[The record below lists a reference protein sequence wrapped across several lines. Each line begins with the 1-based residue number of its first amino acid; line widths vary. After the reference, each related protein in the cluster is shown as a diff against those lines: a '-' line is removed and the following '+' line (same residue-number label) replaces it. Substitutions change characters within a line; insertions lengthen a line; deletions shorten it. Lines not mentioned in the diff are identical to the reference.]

1 MRRTY
6 GVLSSVALNQRERL
20 CGLDPR
26 TTSFVLFV
34 TAAQRLPT
42 RHYTKATSSTSTQ
55 TTTTT
60 WDCCPFFPRVEG
72 KAREEDERTNGEKCL
87 VGGGETSA
95 VVVVDRPLYPDRP
108 NYAHYLTIFSNLW
121 HNAQLRVCADGG
133 ANRVHALS
141 KESYVPDFIIGDLDS
156 ARDDVLDYYTNT
168 KGTQLLRVAEQET
181 TDLDKCIRTIWE
193 LENKRSV
200 HYKYIYIFGGFGGNF
215 TQELSNLN
223 VLYKYSPRKLILVSP
238 LNVGFVLHPGRH
250 VIVVPPTEVME
261 STKPI
266 QCGLLPIGGSC
277 VGITTSGLR
286 WNLGDNTELRF
297 GGLISTS
304 NEIADRDGRVVV
316 NTPNNVF
323 WTLDFRKYLAIT
335 P

>member
-200 HYKYIYIFGGFGGNF
+200 HVPCLLLFPLLCFIFYSSSISFRSCQF
-215 TQELSNLN
+215 LLYPSFVFLSPPSFFNLRRTAKSFCKSIN
-223 VLYKYSPRKLILVSP
+223 TYTYSVDLEVTSRKSY
-238 LNVGFVLHPGRH
+238 
-250 VIVVPPTEVME
+250 PTSMCCT
-261 STKPI
+261 ST
-266 QCGLLPIGGSC
+266 LP
-277 VGITTSGLR
+277 
-286 WNLGDNTELRF
+286 
-297 GGLISTS
+297 
-304 NEIADRDGRVVV
+304 V
-316 NTPNNVF
+316 N
-323 WTLDFRKYLAIT
+323 
-335 P
+335 